1 MRSFLVGAQGQLMAR
16 IPMKGD
22 PPSLQQIVE
31 KYGHPADHMARSYFE
46 AFSRADELELAG
58 EWDEALAFRQ
68 VAKGCRKD
76 LAKYG
81 FVSLCTHSIHS
92 IS

>member
-1 MRSFLVGAQGQLMAR
+1 MAR

-31 KYGHPADHMARSYFE
+31 KYGGPADYMAAGYFD
-46 AFSRADELELAG
+46 ALARADEHESTG
-58 EWDEALAFRQ
+58 EVDEALAYRQ
-68 VAKGCRKD
+68 IAERSRKD

-81 FVSLCTHSIHS
+81 YVPGMLDGIAKAVRPK
-92 IS
+92 